1 MVHLYRRTAVRLT
14 ADFGYQFNFLVRL
27 RVDASCWGNVALL
40 IDIHNLQSMHVSV
53 RYGEA
58 KV

>member
-1 MVHLYRRTAVRLT
+1 MDLCVLVHLYRRTAVRLT

-40 IDIHNLQSMHVSV
+40 IDIHNLQSMHVS
-53 RYGEA
+53 
-58 KV
+58 